1 MLTGGILMRYF
12 VTIDGRER
20 VVEVNVLPTGA
31 VAVAMD
37 GTPVDTDVVALDD
50 GGLSVRVDGRV
61 LDLTIEGE
69 PPEVGVVASGHR
81 AYVRVESERLRA
93 AAAVKRRDG
102 GASEK
107 VLLAPMPG
115 RVAKVLV
122 AVGDEVAAGQGVM
135 VVEAMKMEN
144 ELRAKGAAK
153 VAEIHVKPG
162 DTIESGAKL
171 VTFG

>member
-1 MLTGGILMRYF
+1 MRYF

-20 VVEVNVLPTGA
+20 VVEVNVAPTGA
-31 VAVAMD
+31 VTVLMD
-37 GTPVDTDVVALDD
+37 STQVDTDVVALDD
-50 GGLSVRVDGRV
+50 GGLSVRVDGHV
-61 LDLTIEGE
+61 LDLTIEGA

-93 AAAVKRRDG
+93 AAAAKKRDG

-107 VLLAPMPG
+107 ILAAPMPG
-115 RVAKVLV
+115 RVVKVLV
-122 AVGDEVAAGQGVM
+122 AVGDEVCAGEAVV

-144 ELRAKGAAK
+144 ELRAKGPAK

-162 DTIESGAKL
+162 DTIEAGAKL
-171 VTFG
+171 VTFT

>member
-1 MLTGGILMRYF
+1 MRYF

-20 VVEVNVLPTGA
+20 TVDVLVKPTGEIA
-31 VAVAMD
+31 VTMEGKPIDA
-37 GTPVDTDVVALDD
+37 DVVALDD
-50 GGLSVRVDGRV
+50 GSLSVRIDGRV

-93 AAAVKRRDG
+93 AAAAKKRGG
-102 GASEK
+102 GAAEK
-107 VLLAPMPG
+107 TLLAPMPG
-115 RVAKVLV
+115 RVAKLLV
-122 AVGDEVAAGQGVM
+122 SVGDEVALGQGVI

-144 ELRAKGAAK
+144 ELRAKTAAK
-153 VAEIHVKPG
+153 IAEIHVRPG
-162 DTIESGAKL
+162 DTIEAGAKL